1 MTKNSLTDKVS
12 KRLPELEFKTL
23 DKIKKLKMDCQKN
36 TAKNIKMTGKEYAKK
51 KKNTH
56 CLVCRKKTELEK
68 YH

>member
-1 MTKNSLTDKVS
+1 
-12 KRLPELEFKTL
+12 
-23 DKIKKLKMDCQKN
+23 MDCQKN

-68 YH
+68 YHQ